1 MSIILD
7 IEGDGCRGVTEN
19 SIYFSMVI
27 HREVKYGANDDIHL
41 GLLYLRPHNPDV
53 RLQLMPE
60 DIEGGAATH

>member
-1 MSIILD
+1 
-7 IEGDGCRGVTEN
+7 
-19 SIYFSMVI
+19 MVI
-27 HREVKYGANDDIHL
+27 HGEVKYGANDDIHL